1 MRKFFVVGLMLLA
14 AGSTVAAAQ
23 ESAGREI
30 QSQEDKNAAKNEV
43 AGTIG
48 RTFISDQTPPNTNFF
63 DNTVHFGKG
72 LSLEGNFARTLR
84 RYFWGE
90 LAAEVPVIYN
100 HDEDLNYGVNI
111 TPMQYSSIFIT
122 PAARVTLIPNLAVSP
137 WFSFGGG
144 MGRFVAS
151 KDLQYGGVNPGPRIK
166 NTSVLEGGVG
176 MDVRLPKKMGKT
188 RFRFEA
194 RDDWSGAPPINVVT
208 GRSRQHNYYVGGGLV
223 FHF

>member
-1 MRKFFVVGLMLLA
+1 MRNFLAVALMVLA
-14 AGSTVAAAQ
+14 GGSTIAAAQ
-23 ESAGREI
+23 ESPGRETP
-30 QSQEDKNAAKNEV
+30 SLESKNEV

-84 RYFWGE
+84 RYFWGD

-111 TPMQYSSIFIT
+111 TPIQYSSLFIT

-151 KDLQYGGVNPGPRIK
+151 KDLQYGGRNPGPRIK
-166 NTSVLEGGVG
+166 TSGVLEGGVG
-176 MDVRLPKKMGKT
+176 MDVRLPKLHKT